1 MEKSESY
8 ILFTPGFL
16 IASKLTL
23 LNVKVFIFLLYDNE
37 TLGAATC
44 PSGYFG
50 EPPSCSCFEDNTAY
64 YENNV
69 KMGENNLQPSRLACQ
84 QSCSDHSECEFW
96 TWAKRTKRTPGG
108 YCYLIH
114 NRANWTFATE
124 HYVSGSKHCML
135 PEAKGN

>member
-1 MEKSESY
+1 MHDNNLGYTKSSE
-8 ILFTPGFL
+8 TCPPGF
-16 IASKLTL
+16 
-23 LNVKVFIFLLYDNE
+23 
-37 TLGAATC
+37 
-44 PSGYFG
+44 FG
-50 EPPSCSCFEDNTAY
+50 KPPRCSCFEDNTTNIGH
-64 YENNV
+64 NNQNNH
-69 KMGENNLQPSRLACQ
+69 NNLQPSGMACQ
-84 QSCSDHSECEFW
+84 KSCLDHPKCEFW